1 MQVKLPSKNTESY
14 QGAGPV
20 SKSGATVTYG
30 PNTDV
35 PPFSGG
41 TLSVHFENNAPFAE
55 AVSVVRE
62 IEVSHWGNV
71 YVEENYKI
79 KHTGAVLKVTSF
91 PSIFLSHH
99 QGRRC
104 HYEN

>member
-71 YVEENYKI
+71 YVEENYNI
-79 KHTGAVLKVTSF
+79 KHTGAVLKVTSC
-91 PSIFLSHH
+91 PSTYLSHH
-99 QGRRC
+99 LQRKALAI
-104 HYEN
+104 